1 MSCSRSAESFLIP
14 DILCNAGGVTCSYF
28 EQVQGN
34 MNYYWDEKEVFDKLD
49 SKMTSAFHA
58 VREVA
63 KRRRSSRNRDAAYV
77 LAVNRVARACKD
89 RGWC

>member
-1 MSCSRSAESFLIP
+1 MLEKRGTFLIP

-49 SKMTSAFHA
+49 SKMTSAFQA
-58 VREVA
+58 VRETA
-63 KRRRSSRNRDAAYV
+63 KRRRLRNRDAAYV

-89 RGWC
+89 RGWV